1 MGFFNWF
8 AAKPAAKQSLSAQT
22 DIHATLADATRPFT
36 TNGKSPPASNNANPT
51 QRLEQRR
58 TERNARRELLFQVI
72 RESMVRAGILSSA
85 FKFKVLALDQRGQTF
100 LVMIDLSAEFAGE
113 TDKLNEIE
121 ALISQSAKNRFDLI
135 VQAVYWRFYDSAV
148 SNSVSRA
155 NSAASAPAPFFG
167 LPAAV
172 KAPLQP
178 MAPFTS
184 PATTPVAAFT
194 ARAITT
200 PTTAAASSTAPD
212 FATTTQMTPVVQRPA
227 AKAVFGVDP
236 LEQDEVAAF
245 KRALASGAQPG
256 LSIPLGSSN
265 PIPPQR
271 APVAVAVAAAATTPV
286 AARAP
291 IMSAAK
297 PAMPRPATLAATAA
311 AKAASMAAIN
321 NKLLL
326 TGYEDTEMPDP
337 DAPMIGLSTTQ
348 YGELR

>member
-8 AAKPAAKQSLSAQT
+8 AAKPAAKQSLSAQSDT
-22 DIHATLADATRPFT
+22 HATLADATRPFT
-36 TNGKSPPASNNANPT
+36 VNGKSEPASNNANPA

-135 VQAVYWRFYDSAV
+135 VQAVYWRFYDSVA
-148 SNSVSRA
+148 SNSVNRA
-155 NSAASAPAPFFG
+155 NGTASAPAPLFG

-172 KAPLQP
+172 KAPVQTVPLS
-178 MAPFTS
+178 APVRAPVATF
-184 PATTPVAAFT
+184 ATTPP
-194 ARAITT
+194 ARPITV
-200 PTTAAASSTAPD
+200 PTVTSASSTAPD
-212 FATTTQMTPVVQRPA
+212 FAATTQMKPVIQTPA
-227 AKAVFGVDP
+227 AKVAFGVDP

-245 KRALASGAQPG
+245 KRALASGSQPG

-271 APVAVAVAAAATTPV
+271 LPAASPAAGTHVP
-286 AARAP
+286 
-291 IMSAAK
+291 AAK
-297 PAMPRPATLAATAA
+297 PAMPHPATLAAAAA

-337 DAPMIGLSTTQ
+337 DAPLIGLSTTQ

>member
-8 AAKPAAKQSLSAQT
+8 AAKPAARQSLSAQN
-22 DIHATLADATRPFT
+22 DIHATLADATRPLT
-36 TNGKSPPASNNANPT
+36 VNGKPAPFNNNQASPT

-113 TDKLNEIE
+113 TDKLNAIE
-121 ALISQSAKNRFDLI
+121 AMISQSAKNRFDLI

-155 NSAASAPAPFFG
+155 HSAASAVSAPAPLFG
-167 LPAAV
+167 LPIPTAPATADHAKTQQLAPPTRTPAAPA
-172 KAPLQP
+172 KAPIALN
-178 MAPFTS
+178 ART
-184 PATTPVAAFT
+184 PALGT
-194 ARAITT
+194 ALPAG
-200 PTTAAASSTAPD
+200 A
-212 FATTTQMTPVVQRPA
+212 QRPTPA
-227 AKAVFGVDP
+227 AVFGADP

-245 KRALASGAQPG
+245 KRALASGSQPG
-256 LSIPLGSSN
+256 LAIPLGSSN

-271 APVAVAVAAAATTPV
+271 APVAPTAAAAA
-286 AARAP
+286 AARVPVPAP
-291 IMSAAK
+291 APVVK
-297 PAMPRPATLAATAA
+297 PAVPHPATLAAAAA

-337 DAPMIGLSTTQ
+337 DAPLVGLSTTQ

>member
-36 TNGKSPPASNNANPT
+36 VNGKSAPTSNSANPT

-135 VQAVYWRFYDSAV
+135 VQAVYWRFYDSVV

-155 NSAASAPAPFFG
+155 NGTASAPAPLFG
-167 LPAAV
+167 LPAAI
-172 KAPLQP
+172 KAPTQTMPLS
-178 MAPFTS
+178 APASAPVAS
-184 PATTPVAAFT
+184 PAAKPITAPKATVA
-194 ARAITT
+194 
-200 PTTAAASSTAPD
+200 PSTAPD
-212 FATTTQMTPVVQRPA
+212 FAATTQMTPVVQRPA
-227 AKAVFGVDP
+227 AKAAFGVDP
-236 LEQDEVAAF
+236 LDQDEVAAF

-271 APVAVAVAAAATTPV
+271 APFAAPGTTPL

-291 IMSAAK
+291 VVPAAK
-297 PAMPRPATLAATAA
+297 PAMPHPATLAAAAA

-337 DAPMIGLSTTQ
+337 DAPLIGLSTTQ